1 MQYSG
6 RTDMFRQQRSWTVV
20 KCGMVCNETECV
32 FSRLKSHCAVHIAR
46 RLPLSALCESL
57 WTLRKTIRKL
67 RILYSLVYCSSA
79 VRLGG
84 RTPQTDEGWLCTGPR
99 WSQGVPPP

>member
-1 MQYSG
+1 
-6 RTDMFRQQRSWTVV
+6 MFRQQRSWTVV
-20 KCGMVCNETECV
+20 KCGMVCNETECF
-32 FSRLKSHCAVHIAR
+32 FSR